1 MIKANLFLIVGI
13 ISILFFLGLV
23 IYAKYTNNIELGM
36 ISSLLM
42 VFSPIIL
49 GVVTLVLNNIGDSK

>member
-36 ISSLLM
+36 ISSLLII
-42 VFSPIIL
+42 FNPIIL
-49 GVVTLVLNNIGDSK
+49 KIITLILNNIGDSK